1 MTPEQIGHALALIL
15 RGNGKPVT
23 LYVRITPGMGSAE
36 VTHLIPVGQT
46 DAERSRLGSY
56 GDPGAI
62 TCYSG
67 GEQIY
72 VGHSTGKIQANS
84 ALAGFE
90 FRESGSNK
98 FIRTNA
104 DCVVSN

>member
-1 MTPEQIGHALALIL
+1 MKLSIALLTLI
-15 RGNGKPVT
+15 T
-23 LYVRITPGMGSAE
+23 LAGC
-36 VTHLIPVGQT
+36 T